1 MSATPSDQ
9 LTNALG
15 PEEAKLIIPVIE
27 ETATITREVVE
38 TGRVRLTKT
47 VTEHTETVP
56 LDLRHEEVHVEHVPV
71 NQFLPDNQPAPAA
84 RYEGDTYIV
93 PVLREVLVKRLLLVE
108 ELHVSKRQV
117 TTTEPQVITLRSEAI
132 QVAHLPPLS
141 TSSPQAS

>member
-1 MSATPSDQ
+1 MSVTPADQ
-9 LTNALG
+9 LTTSSLLA
-15 PEEAKLIIPVIE
+15 ETKLVIPVIE
-27 ETATITREVVE
+27 ETATITRELVE

-71 NQFLPDNQPAPAA
+71 NQFLPDDQAAPAA
-84 RYEGDTYIV
+84 RYEGDTFIV

-117 TTTEPQVITLRSEAI
+117 ATTEPQLITLRSEAI
-132 QVAHLPPLS
+132 QVAHLPPLPP
-141 TSSPQAS
+141 SPTPAS